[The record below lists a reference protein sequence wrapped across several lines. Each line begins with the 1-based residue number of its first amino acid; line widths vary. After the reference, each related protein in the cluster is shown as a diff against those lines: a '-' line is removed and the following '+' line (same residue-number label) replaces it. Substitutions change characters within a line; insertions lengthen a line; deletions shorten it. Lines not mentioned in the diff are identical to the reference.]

1 MLKILNIYLKLK
13 ELLSVMN
20 DSLKIALLKL
30 RIICEG
36 LKKAFD
42 EVNKEL
48 KHDDKRNRNAFK
60 K

>member
-1 MLKILNIYLKLK
+1 
-13 ELLSVMN
+13 MN
-20 DSLKIALLKL
+20 RIALLKL

-42 EVNKEL
+42 EVNKDL
-48 KHDDKRNRNAFK
+48 KNDIK

>member
-1 MLKILNIYLKLK
+1 MDK
-13 ELLSVMN
+13 
-20 DSLKIALLKL
+20 SLRITLLKL

-48 KHDDKRNRNAFK
+48 KNHDGRSRNAFK

>member
-1 MLKILNIYLKLK
+1 
-13 ELLSVMN
+13 MN
-20 DSLKIALLKL
+20 RIALLKL

-42 EVNKEL
+42 EVNKDL
-48 KHDDKRNRNAFK
+48 KGYKNQK

>member
-1 MLKILNIYLKLK
+1 
-13 ELLSVMN
+13 MN
-20 DSLKIALLKL
+20 DSLRITLLKL

-48 KHDDKRNRNAFK
+48 KHDDRRSRNALK

>member
-1 MLKILNIYLKLK
+1 
-13 ELLSVMN
+13 MN
-20 DSLKIALLKL
+20 DSLRITLLKL

-48 KHDDKRNRNAFK
+48 KHDEGRSRNAFK
-60 K
+60 KQ

>member
-1 MLKILNIYLKLK
+1 
-13 ELLSVMN
+13 MN
-20 DSLKIALLKL
+20 DSLKITLLKL

-42 EVNKEL
+42 EVNKDL
-48 KHDDKRNRNAFK
+48 KNDKRSRNAFK

>member
-1 MLKILNIYLKLK
+1 MQKILSIYLKLK
-13 ELLSVMN
+13 ELLNDMN
-20 DSLKIALLKL
+20 DSLKITLLKL

-48 KHDDKRNRNAFK
+48 KHYDKRSRNAFK
-60 K
+60 E

>member
-1 MLKILNIYLKLK
+1 MISNIT
-13 ELLSVMN
+13 
-20 DSLKIALLKL
+20 LLKL

-42 EVNKEL
+42 EVNKDL
-48 KHDDKRNRNAFK
+48 KGYKDQK

>member
-1 MLKILNIYLKLK
+1 
-13 ELLSVMN
+13 MN
-20 DSLKIALLKL
+20 DSLRITLLKL

-48 KHDDKRNRNAFK
+48 KYYEGRSRNAFK